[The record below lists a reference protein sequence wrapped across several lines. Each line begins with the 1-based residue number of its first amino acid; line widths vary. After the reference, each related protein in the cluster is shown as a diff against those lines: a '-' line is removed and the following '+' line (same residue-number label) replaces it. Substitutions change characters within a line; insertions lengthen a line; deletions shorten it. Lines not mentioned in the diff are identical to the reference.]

1 MMSTSITI
9 PQVLAAFTLTRTGK
23 ICLFAL
29 CLCCCCCLMSECRS
43 PLRSKRILFSKLRDA
58 CGHGQDQ
65 KEKQCS
71 VTLPKPFI
79 DSALLEQHHHA
90 SVPTSQA
97 YQTFVCCKQAR
108 GQRAESTAA
117 GTTRTYR
124 RSLPQM
130 DTPSTLYIG
139 KAGGKAAT

>member
-9 PQVLAAFTLTRTGK
+9 PQVFAAFTLTRTGK
-23 ICLFAL
+23 ICLIAL
-29 CLCCCCCLMSECRS
+29 CLCCCCLISECRS

-71 VTLPKPFI
+71 ATLPLCKPFI
-79 DSALLEQHHHA
+79 DSAQLEHHHA
-90 SVPTSQA
+90 SVPTFQA

-130 DTPSTLYIG
+130 DSPSTLYIG